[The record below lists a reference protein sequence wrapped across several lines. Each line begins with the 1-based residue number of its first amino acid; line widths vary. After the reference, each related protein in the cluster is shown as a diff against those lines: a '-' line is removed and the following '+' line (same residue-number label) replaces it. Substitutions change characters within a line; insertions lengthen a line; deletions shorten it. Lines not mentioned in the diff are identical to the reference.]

1 MEVPGKEDE
10 YKRELYQSLE
20 NEYET
25 STLAVPEMSKLY
37 EKEHTG
43 IISGTTEYIGII
55 DQRNVTP
62 ESLEQCIDG
71 LMDVLSDRTSILEA
85 LGNEPHPIIIG
96 VTDEITDAVREFIY
110 NTASKHDRTY
120 PYDVFVVDVKAGVVI
135 GTEEKYSIDYGRT
148 LKNNHLNNLLT

>member
-25 STLAVPEMSKLY
+25 STLAVPEMSKLH

-71 LMDVLSDRTSILEA
+71 LMDVLSDRTSI
-85 LGNEPHPIIIG
+85 
-96 VTDEITDAVREFIY
+96 
-110 NTASKHDRTY
+110 
-120 PYDVFVVDVKAGVVI
+120 
-135 GTEEKYSIDYGRT
+135 
-148 LKNNHLNNLLT
+148 